1 MELQNF
7 VYPIA
12 GLIGV
17 SVLTE
22 ATVEVIKTIVPVTL
36 TENGKKILAVV
47 TSVILAATFNVSLV
61 ESSGLTYFVGILL
74 AGLVSS
80 RGSNYLHSLE
90 DIVKSLGG
98 KQ

>member
-17 SVLTE
+17 SVITE
-22 ATVEVIKTIVPVTL
+22 AVVEVIKTVIPVTL
-36 TENGKKILAVV
+36 TDNGKKMLSVV
-47 TSVILAATFNVSLV
+47 ISIALAATFNVSLV
-61 ESSGLTYFVGILL
+61 SSSGLTYFIGILL

-80 RGSNYLHSLE
+80 RGSNYIHSLE
-90 DIVKSLGG
+90 DIVKSFG
-98 KQ
+98 KY